1 MRIVP
6 NLPAHQPPTT
16 LAGYAKVIPAHD
28 EKFCRYKIQLNI
40 NNLKEAQMTTFMS
53 RTPDHFGRIC
63 ESNFCPRQINLSL

>member
-40 NNLKEAQMTTFMS
+40 NNLKEAQMTTF
-53 RTPDHFGRIC
+53 
-63 ESNFCPRQINLSL
+63 SNFHVQDPRPLWPYMRK